1 MPEKMLKNERS
12 PLLIFRELSRGLS
25 LQPAFICGPRG
36 AYLFSIA
43 MPLLF
48 PAVGEAGETL
58 RQTFLRGFFVAS
70 DAGDP

>member
-1 MPEKMLKNERS
+1 M
-12 PLLIFRELSRGLS
+12 
-25 LQPAFICGPRG
+25 QPAFICGPRG